1 LAQNAPP
8 NFARGSTT
16 RRIGIVFLIV
26 TATGWALGW
35 SAIKVLLQ
43 TWPPLFARGLA
54 GVVASIGLAAFAL
67 SRGESL
73 KVPRVA
79 FPRLAFAAF
88 TNVFAWMGFSS
99 LSIRWV
105 SVPEA
110 ILLVFTMPIWA
121 TLFAWPL
128 AAQPP
133 TARSIMALLL
143 GLAGVVVL
151 LSGQDF
157 SAANGAALGVAF
169 ALGAAVLFALGGVL
183 NGAPQPL
190 PPFAGVAWQVGLG
203 CLPMVALGLVERPIL
218 SAMTPVGLGMFA
230 YTAVIGMG
238 VCYLTWFATLRR
250 LPPATASVGILLV
263 PLIGIV
269 SSALLIGEPLDLRE
283 LLAVALTLGGVT
295 LALSAPRRRA

>member
-1 LAQNAPP
+1 ML
-8 NFARGSTT
+8 T
-16 RRIGIVFLIV
+16 GIVFLVV

-35 SAIKVLLQ
+35 SAMKVLLHS
-43 TWPPLFARGLA
+43 WPPLFARGLA
-54 GVVASIGLAAFAL
+54 GVVASIGLAALAL

-73 KVPRVA
+73 RVPRAA

-99 LSIRWV
+99 LSMKWV

-121 TLFAWPL
+121 TLLAWPIRG
-128 AAQPP
+128 QPP
-133 TARSIMALLL
+133 TGRSVTALLL

-151 LSGQDF
+151 LSGQGF
-157 SAANGAALGVAF
+157 SAASGAALGVTL
-169 ALGAAVLFALGGVL
+169 ALGAAVLFALGVVL

-190 PPFAGVAWQVGLG
+190 PPVAGAALQVGFG
-203 CLPMVALGLVERPIL
+203 CLPMVALGLAFERPVL
-218 SAMTPVGLGMFA
+218 SALTPLGLAMFA
-230 YTAVIGMG
+230 YTTVIGMG

-250 LPPATASVGILLV
+250 LPPATAAVGMLLV

-269 SSALLIGEPLDLRE
+269 SSALLIGEPLGLHE
-283 LLAVALTLGGVT
+283 LVAVALTLGGVT
-295 LALSAPRRRA
+295 LALTGSHRRA

>member
-1 LAQNAPP
+1 VAQDAH
-8 NFARGSTT
+8 GSPTT
-16 RRIGIVFLIV
+16 RLTGIVFLVV

-35 SAIKVLLQ
+35 SAMKVLLH

-54 GVVASIGLAAFAL
+54 GVVASIGLVGFAL

-73 KVPRVA
+73 KVPRKVY
-79 FPRLAFAAF
+79 PRLAFAAF

-99 LSIRWV
+99 LSIKWV

-121 TLFAWPL
+121 TMLAWPITG
-128 AAQPP
+128 QPP
-133 TARSIMALLL
+133 TGRGIAALLL

-151 LSGQDF
+151 LSGRDF
-157 SAANGAALGVAF
+157 SAPSDAALGVAF
-169 ALGAAVLFALGGVL
+169 ALGAAVFFALGVVL

-190 PPFAGVAWQVGLG
+190 PPVAGAAWQVGLG
-203 CLPMVALGLVERPIL
+203 CLPMVALGWVFERPVL
-218 SAMTPVGLGMFA
+218 SALTPVALAMFA

-238 VCYLTWFATLRR
+238 LCYLTWFATLRR
-250 LPPATASVGILLV
+250 LPPATASIGILLV

-269 SSALLIGEPLDLRE
+269 SSALLIGEPLGLRE
-283 LLAVALTLGGVT
+283 LISVALTLGGVT
-295 LALSAPRRRA
+295 LALTGSHRRA

>member
-1 LAQNAPP
+1 MG
-8 NFARGSTT
+8 ARLVRHEGAAAD
-16 RRIGIVFLIV
+16 V
-26 TATGWALGW
+26 AALVREGPRW
-35 SAIKVLLQ
+35 
-43 TWPPLFARGLA
+43 RGRLNRTC
-54 GVVASIGLAAFAL
+54 AFAL
-67 SRGESL
+67 ARSESL
-73 KVPRVA
+73 KVPRAA

-110 ILLVFTMPIWA
+110 ILFVFTMPIWA

-133 TARSIMALLL
+133 TGRSIMALLL

-157 SAANGAALGVAF
+157 STANGAALGVAF

-203 CLPMVALGLVERPIL
+203 CLPMVALGLVFEHPVL
-218 SAMTPVGLGMFA
+218 SAMTPVGLAMFA

-250 LPPATASVGILLV
+250 LPPATASVGMLLV

-269 SSALLIGEPLDLRE
+269 SSALLIGEPLGLRE

-295 LALSAPRRRA
+295 LALTGSHRRA